1 MTEEEMQK
9 RLYEA
14 LEQEG
19 FSQLK
24 LPFVLDRE
32 DNDDSPFTYVM
43 SDVEHEPK
51 SFYQNDFLTH
61 KIMNLN
67 DKKD

>member
-9 RLYEA
+9 RLYET
-14 LEQEG
+14 LEREG

-24 LPFVLDRE
+24 LPFVLGRE
-32 DNDDSPFTYVM
+32 DNDGSPFTYVM

-51 SFYQNDFLTH
+51 SFYQGDFLTH